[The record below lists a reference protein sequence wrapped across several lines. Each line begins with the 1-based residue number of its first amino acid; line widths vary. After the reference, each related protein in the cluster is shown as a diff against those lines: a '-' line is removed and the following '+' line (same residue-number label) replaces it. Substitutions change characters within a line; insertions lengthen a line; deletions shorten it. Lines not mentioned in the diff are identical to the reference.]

1 MSIKSKEEIEFSDA
15 LFENIVKTLF
25 IQGELTTKDFEDE
38 KSLYKKVLKINENVN
53 YKVVIDH
60 KTDIIETAR
69 EFLGRKN
76 YNYAKLLYATYF
88 EHEINELI
96 LELSLLKGLDK
107 KTINEIIKSVNIIG
121 KYSWLITILGA
132 PKFSDKHKKIIQK
145 VSEERNAFVHYK
157 YNPLEESIDKIK
169 NSNQKQIRLNEDFKK
184 IESTITYLKRFKSR
198 ILYKGNKKLIEKSI
212 KSKSNKL

>member
-25 IQGELTTKDFEDE
+25 IQGELTTKDFEDK

-76 YNYAKLLYATYF
+76 YNYAKL
-88 EHEINELI
+88 N
-96 LELSLLKGLDK
+96 
-107 KTINEIIKSVNIIG
+107 
-121 KYSWLITILGA
+121 
-132 PKFSDKHKKIIQK
+132 
-145 VSEERNAFVHYK
+145 
-157 YNPLEESIDKIK
+157 
-169 NSNQKQIRLNEDFKK
+169 
-184 IESTITYLKRFKSR
+184 
-198 ILYKGNKKLIEKSI
+198 
-212 KSKSNKL
+212 